1 MALVL
6 GPPGEELTALRFD
19 DSGLHVA
26 VGTRNGLVA
35 LYDLR
40 STRPLVVKDHM
51 YGSRIVDIKFHSYGA
66 DASAHNRRVISTD
79 RHIVKVGWG
88 HV

>member
-1 MALVL
+1 MSPA
-6 GPPGEELTALRFD
+6 GEELTALRFD

-40 STRPLVVKDHM
+40 STRPL
-51 YGSRIVDIKFHSYGA
+51 IIKV
-66 DASAHNRRVISTD
+66 R
-79 RHIVKVGWG
+79 
-88 HV
+88 